1 MEVGGTIYDCADAPA
16 ATLPDGNVLVQ
27 ASPGTYEEPSH
38 FWEFSISKTGTVTAT
53 QVNDPKEAPNDPSYF
68 GNLLL
73 LPTGQVLWD
82 DSQDPTP
89 EVSVYTPQGKAKKK
103 WEPVVSSVSTTL
115 TVGSTGNAISGTN
128 FNGWDL
134 GGTYGDDSQEATNW
148 PIVKITNTSSGDVC
162 YGHSYDFSTMGV
174 WTTGKTNATFDVPST
189 CETGASTLQVV
200 VNGIASKAV
209 SVTLN
214 S

>member
-148 PIVKITNTSSGDVC
+148 PIVKITTPARAMSATATAMTSRPWACGQPARPMPRSMFRAPARLVQARFRL
-162 YGHSYDFSTMGV
+162 SST
-174 WTTGKTNATFDVPST
+174 ASRPRPSP
-189 CETGASTLQVV
+189 SL
-200 VNGIASKAV
+200 
-209 SVTLN
+209 
-214 S
+214 